1 LLVDAGFFL
10 YDITQLQRVGD
21 GTLGWFYPI
30 YLNNRLAQLQPNSF
44 WDPRQNDG
52 VIRKQV
58 ARREK
63 ILKSNAEALE
73 RLRKQR

>member
-1 LLVDAGFFL
+1 
-10 YDITQLQRVGD
+10 
-21 GTLGWFYPI
+21 
-30 YLNNRLAQLQPNSF
+30 LAQLQPNSF
-44 WDPRQNDG
+44 WDPLQNDD